1 MPNIVV
7 RVYVKRKDARN
18 VLRVLPGFVYHT
30 AVEDDV
36 HSLAV
41 TRVHETSI
49 SVPLMEEGNGVRIQ
63 DVTSRQL
70 ADPTFVQDMA
80 EGGDAK
86 YQDVTSLLNLLP
98 NSVSSMVVERSV
110 NILVARRYLVEELYI
125 VLR

>member
-7 RVYVKRKDARN
+7 LVSVKSQDALN

-30 AVEDDV
+30 EGGDDAHSPAVI
-36 HSLAV
+36 
-41 TRVHETSI
+41 RVHETSI
-49 SVPLMEEGNGVRIQ
+49 SVQLMEAVNGVRIQ

-80 EGGDAK
+80 EGGDVK
-86 YQDVTSLLNLLP
+86 CLDVTSLLNLRP
-98 NSVSSMVVERSV
+98 NSVSSMVVGRSV
-110 NILVARRYLVEELYI
+110 NILVARRYLEEGLYI